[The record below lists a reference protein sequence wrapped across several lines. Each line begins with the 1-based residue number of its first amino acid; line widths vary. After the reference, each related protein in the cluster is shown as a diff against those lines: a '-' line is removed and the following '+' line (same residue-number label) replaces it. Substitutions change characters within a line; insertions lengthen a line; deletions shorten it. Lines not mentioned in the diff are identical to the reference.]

1 MNIRHPTADELT
13 VIQDIEVAS
22 GRQFGDIGL
31 QTIADDPP
39 PGAATLAGY
48 RDAGRAWVATDGHDR
63 PVAFL
68 IADLVDGDAH
78 IAQVSVHPGH
88 ARRGIGAA
96 LIEHLAAWA
105 RERGL
110 PALTLTT
117 YTDVPWNGPY
127 YARLGF
133 RPIPDADLTPELRA
147 IRAEEIGRGLD
158 RWPRTAMIRDL

>member
-1 MNIRHPTADELT
+1 MTIRPPTVGELT

-31 QTIADDPP
+31 RIIADDPP
-39 PGAATLAGY
+39 PPVSTLAGY
-48 RDAGRAWVATDGHDR
+48 RDAGRAWVATDEHDR

-68 IADLVDGDAH
+68 IADIVDGDAH
-78 IAQVSVHPGH
+78 ISQVSVHPDH
-88 ARRGIGAA
+88 ARQGIGAA
-96 LIEHLAAWA
+96 LIEHVAAWA

-133 RPIPDADLTPELRA
+133 HPVPDADLPPELRA
-147 IRAEEIGRGLD
+147 IRAEETARGLD
-158 RWPRTAMIRDL
+158 LWPRTAMHRDL